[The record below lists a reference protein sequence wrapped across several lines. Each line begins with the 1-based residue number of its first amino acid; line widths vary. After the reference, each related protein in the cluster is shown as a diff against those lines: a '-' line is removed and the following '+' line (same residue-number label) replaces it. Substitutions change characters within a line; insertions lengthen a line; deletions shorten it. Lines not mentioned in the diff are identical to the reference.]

1 MLNRKKQPSSLPG
14 RDGTGSVPERARY
27 GRCAA
32 STNGRGLCMACR
44 SNRGATDQP
53 DEANEQK
60 PVQHT
65 QYDQEDQVRQAQVT
79 KDQVHQRGKQDI
91 PQCDRYEYQPGE
103 LHKLVGTQARQ
114 RAAHPDEYETQ
125 EVDVAYEVE
134 DAQDVAEYLPAKG
147 HAGSSQK
154 RDTGT
159 RPAAQEECS
168 GNRRNN
174 DHIAVF
180 AEVEHGPAHAAIL
193 GEIARNKFRFR
204 LWQVKR
210 CTIRFGQT
218 ADVVDNDHQGLHQE
232 EPGPG
237 RKSLEDEIPER
248 STLAGPQA
256 AALKMNNRFNRNA
269 ADP

>member
-1 MLNRKKQPSSLPG
+1 
-14 RDGTGSVPERARY
+14 
-27 GRCAA
+27 
-32 STNGRGLCMACR
+32 MACR

-60 PVQHT
+60 PVQHS

-114 RAAHPDEYETQ
+114 RGAHPDEDETQ
-125 EVDVAYEVE
+125 EVDLAYEVE
-134 DAQDVAEYLPAKG
+134 DAQDV
-147 HAGSSQK
+147 
-154 RDTGT
+154 
-159 RPAAQEECS
+159 
-168 GNRRNN
+168 
-174 DHIAVF
+174 AVF

-193 GEIARNKFRFR
+193 GEIARHKFRFR

-256 AALKMNNRFNRNA
+256 AALKINNRFNRNA